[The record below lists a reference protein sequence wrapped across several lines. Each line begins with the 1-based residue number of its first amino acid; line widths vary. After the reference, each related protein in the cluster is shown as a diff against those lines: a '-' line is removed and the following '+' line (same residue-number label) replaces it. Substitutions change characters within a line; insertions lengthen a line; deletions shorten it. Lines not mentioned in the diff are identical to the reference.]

1 MHSDTTV
8 RPTAPAHDPDEA
20 HTNGLNPLVPRP
32 IDRPTELP
40 LPGDGRD
47 ALDPAVGDIAKIF
60 SAPSDPAD
68 WPAWREALAAWRDD
82 ARARLAYTGE
92 AYDRPDQR
100 WTSSCYSVALVW
112 LWDERLFDRATSR
125 FTVEAFL
132 ERTADHGGFDGVVL
146 WHAYPVI
153 GIDERNQFDFYRDVP
168 GMADVVGA
176 FQRRGIRVFI
186 NYNPWDTGTRRPER
200 EDPAELAA
208 LVGELGVDGVF
219 LDTLKQADDSLVTAL
234 RNATPPQVLE
244 GESRVPNERI
254 ADHQLSWAQW
264 FADSDAPGV
273 MRAHLFEQRHMM
285 HSTRRW
291 NRDHSAEL
299 QSAWMNGTGMLVWDT
314 VFGVWVGWNERD
326 KATLR
331 SMLRVQRAFTDV
343 FSNGEWLPL
352 AGGTDAAIAAG
363 VYTSTYRLGSTTIF
377 TLVNRG
383 DTDYRGEAVAAL
395 AGGLP
400 SDGSRA
406 YDLCAGIELDGP
418 QVSVPARGVTAVLLV
433 TDASSSTPGT
443 GVDASALVSASA
455 GESASAS
462 ASAPGSGGA
471 VAPAGPGRTQL
482 AALLAQAAD
491 DRARA
496 AETRERLSDWSAFP
510 ARTARRTLPARSRF
524 TGAGSAVRVVP
535 VAAGDYELP
544 FRYRRRETGTYQGAP
559 YVEEWKPLA
568 PRLHDDR
575 EEMIEVTL
583 GSTSVATREVTVAE
597 FTRFV
602 AETGYAPASS
612 NRFLIGSS
620 SAVHAAPTDSA
631 TGRGTNSAVSA
642 SHSVAGWGHADAA
655 VTGVSLDDAR
665 AYAAWAGARLPT
677 EFEWQVAAEQP
688 GFDRIRPLV
697 WNWTESEHTDGITRF
712 SMLKGGS
719 GYEAPG
725 SDWYVDG
732 GEREPAFSLK
742 FLATGLGID
751 RSPHIGFR
759 LAWDTTDAEDR
770 GDTR

>member
-8 RPTAPAHDPDEA
+8 RPDAPVHDPDEA

-40 LPGDGRD
+40 LPGDGREP
-47 ALDPAVGDIAKIF
+47 LDPAVGDIAKIF

-168 GMADVVGA
+168 GMADVVRA
-176 FQRRGIRVFI
+176 FQRHGIRVFI
-186 NYNPWDTGTRRPER
+186 NYNPWDTGTRRPDGD
-200 EDPAELAA
+200 DPTELAA

-234 RNATPPQVLE
+234 RFATPPQVLE

-331 SMLRVQRAFTDV
+331 SMLRVQRAFADV
-343 FSNGEWLPL
+343 FSHGDWQPL

-363 VYTSTYRLGSTTIF
+363 VYTSTYRLGSTTLF

-383 DTDYRGEAVAAL
+383 DSDYRGEAVAAL
-395 AGGLP
+395 VDGLP

-406 YDLCAGIELDGP
+406 YDLCAGVELDDAR
-418 QVSVPARGVTAVLLV
+418 VSVPARGVTAVLV
-433 TDASSSTPGT
+433 MMDAAAPTSGDR
-443 GVDASALVSASA
+443 VDA
-455 GESASAS
+455 SASAS
-462 ASAPGSGGA
+462 ASASTRFELGHAELS
-471 VAPAGPGRTQL
+471 
-482 AALLAQAAD
+482 ALLAEAAD
-491 DRARA
+491 DRARS
-496 AETRERLSDWSAFP
+496 AEVRDSMPDWSAFP
-510 ARTARRTLPARSRF
+510 ARTARRTLPERSRF
-524 TGAGSAVRVVP
+524 TGAGSHVGVVP
-535 VAAGDYELP
+535 VAAGDYALP

-575 EEMIEVTL
+575 DEIIEVTL
-583 GSTSVATREVTVAE
+583 GSASVADREVTVAE
-597 FTRFV
+597 FTHFV
-602 AETGYAPASS
+602 AETGYQPASS
-612 NRFLIGSS
+612 NRFLIG
-620 SAVHAAPTDSA
+620 T
-631 TGRGTNSAVSA
+631 A
-642 SHSVAGWGHADAA
+642 SGFSHPDVA

-688 GFDRIRPLV
+688 GFERIRPLV

-719 GYEAPG
+719 DYEAPG

-759 LAWDTTDAEDR
+759 LAWDTADADDE
-770 GDTR
+770 GGTR

>member
-8 RPTAPAHDPDEA
+8 RPDAPAHDPDEA

-40 LPGDGRD
+40 LPSDGRE

-153 GIDERNQFDFYRDVP
+153 GIDDRNQFDFYREVP
-168 GMADVVGA
+168 GMADVVA
-176 FQRRGIRVFI
+176 EFQRRGIRVFI
-186 NYNPWDTGTRRPER
+186 NYNPWDTGTRRPDGD
-200 EDPAELAA
+200 DPAELAA

-234 RNATPPQVLE
+234 RSARPPQVLE

-343 FSNGEWLPL
+343 FSQGDWQPL

-363 VYTSTYRLGSTTIF
+363 VYTSTYRLGSTTLF

-383 DTDYRGEAVAAL
+383 DSDYRGEAVAAL
-395 AGGLP
+395 VGGLP

-406 YDLCAGIELDGP
+406 YDLCAGVELDDA
-418 QVSVPARGVTAVLLV
+418 QVSVPARGVTAVLV
-433 TDASSSTPGT
+433 TMDAAAPTSG
-443 GVDASALVSASA
+443 GRVDAFASASA
-455 GESASAS
+455 PASAS
-462 ASAPGSGGA
+462 ASTPFELGQAELS
-471 VAPAGPGRTQL
+471 
-482 AALLAQAAD
+482 ALLAEAAD
-491 DRARA
+491 DRARSS
-496 AETRERLSDWSAFP
+496 ELRERMPDWSAFP
-510 ARTARRTLPARSRF
+510 ARTALRTLPERSRF
-524 TGAGSAVRVVP
+524 TGAGSSVRVVP
-535 VAAGDYELP
+535 VAAGDYALP
-544 FRYRRRETGTYQGAP
+544 FRFRRRETGTYQGAP

-575 EEMIEVTL
+575 EEIIEVTL
-583 GSTSVATREVTVAE
+583 GSSSVAAREVTVAE

-602 AETGYAPASS
+602 AETGYQPASS
-612 NRFLIGSS
+612 KRFLIG
-620 SAVHAAPTDSA
+620 T
-631 TGRGTNSAVSA
+631 A
-642 SHSVAGWGHADAA
+642 SGSGHPDVA

-688 GFDRIRPLV
+688 GFERIRPLV

-719 GYEAPG
+719 DYEAPG

-742 FLATGLGID
+742 FLSTGLGID

-759 LAWDTTDAEDR
+759 LAWDTGDAAD
-770 GDTR
+770 GGGTR